1 MDEERSRKRRKVDS
15 GAPETSASPSSAD
28 ELQRLL
34 QFSQSPSPRVVAA
47 INQFKTF
54 VSSIA
59 ENQNTAIKEHQFKIL
74 KEYCDQQSSETHEQ
88 VDFPDLL
95 SVWSS
100 ASQSN
105 DEAILW
111 AVPAALSQFFR
122 TISSRLEFREFGLSL
137 CHSLLKRDH
146 LRIFDKCLSLPRS
159 KERITIACLQ
169 LLTEIISFDGGALA
183 GNVFGRRDYLYRR
196 LDGFFAQTPAEGAES
211 TASTVHR
218 AALEFLLANLKYLD
232 TESKTEL
239 ITHGKTLYSAVRT
252 LPRER
257 ADVVI
262 QTLKVLEKS
271 VLDDESLSKQV
282 RGRCFNSGFL
292 SALAKLYDYSG
303 TSADT
308 AEVDGG
314 SSSVRDALQHLLI
327 QVCTTTKGPLL
338 RQTGWYPPGSNPDV
352 LPQDGD
358 MVDLGFD
365 SPYYFDEYT
374 QKVSVKNGTLS
385 IFIQGLKPKSDSL
398 QANLIISIFKA
409 APELVADYF
418 TKKPKFVVPPGDDP
432 LWRGQ
437 FAFLFSVVQ
446 LPVPPHCG
454 WPEGLPLTPP
464 PLSVA
469 IESILPRP
477 LDRSTL
483 TKCLQ
488 TKDDIIII
496 SAARVLT
503 VAMDKLAS
511 VLDIFDDAH
520 PSTTQWSQASTRLL
534 NLFIDRVP
542 PMQDLVTALQSLD
555 QDNEQVRTSILECL
569 ATYHKVLPETTAAS
583 KFDIGPTLGKT
594 LRRLES
600 DTLEEDT
607 RSILDEQLQH
617 LVQIA
622 NVSLATKWFSKTA
635 SDAVSLIV
643 QLLKYSVQHPA
654 NIVAKQSLSV
664 IRTIL
669 SDKGILNPDTGSF
682 QALVASLTPTKKWQ
696 AELETYQFLD
706 NCMTRTMQRPV
717 KYLDRLEQ
725 MQQMLSDSKGLSLIA
740 CCMAEQWPFVVKKGD
755 KKATKNIAEWTA
767 RFFSALDAAGENWR
781 VLSHLQEEMK
791 VEADGDEK
799 AKAAL
804 VKALE
809 KQRKKPVELP
819 SQEPSDNQKGTA
831 RSESIDGDGAS
842 DIGTGKPSDQTGHAV
857 DLDTVFDPQP
867 SIPSSLQGL
876 DRWTKPDFESEI
888 KSGRLANLLRCLIS
902 PDAEIR
908 LQAFHTL
915 HTVMHEVE
923 QSTFAEK
930 TQLYLLLGEVYE
942 TVRVYS
948 SSSNTNSNNK
958 NRKTTNSSTTSPLST
973 APPPSIIAEL
983 AIQILPVIADP
994 SSPFYRKTN
1003 KFLLRSPSWTIPSL
1017 LPYWLSTTFLAEPES
1032 DDTDHVGGVNAQ
1044 SLEIDRLLDLLANS
1058 LRTQTD
1064 MDLYRRAHVF
1074 TRLFSYFF
1082 APVCR
1087 ASARK
1092 KILGIVHIAASGLAS
1107 GGENTT
1113 TSSSGTDTLITRVA
1127 VREWLS
1133 IARALLRNRNNSGH
1147 NGSTRSGASAS
1158 TTDTDTELSSLL
1170 DSIAREIQQ
1179 TCDADAIFA
1188 WESQRPIFK
1197 IADANAAAEDKDKD
1211 E

>member
-15 GAPETSASPSSAD
+15 GASETLALPSSAD

-105 DEAILW
+105 DEAILL
-111 AVPAALSQFFR
+111 AVPSALSQFFQ
-122 TISSRLEFREFGLSL
+122 TISCRLEFREFGLSL
-137 CHSLLKRDH
+137 CHSLLKRDQ

-196 LDGFFAQTPAEGAES
+196 LDGFFVQTPAEGAES

-257 ADVVI
+257 ANVVI

-271 VLDDESLSKQV
+271 VLDDESLSKHI

-292 SALAKLYDYSG
+292 SALAKLYDYAD
-303 TSADT
+303 TSSDNT

-314 SSSVRDALQHLLI
+314 SSNVRDALQHLLI

-338 RQTGWYPPGSNPDV
+338 RQTGWYPPGSNPDI
-352 LPQDGD
+352 LPQDGN
-358 MVDLGFD
+358 MVYLGFD
-365 SPYYFDEYT
+365 SPYYSDDYT
-374 QKVSVKNGTLS
+374 QKVPVKNGTLS
-385 IFIQGLKPKSDSL
+385 IFIQGLKPESDSL
-398 QANLIISIFKA
+398 QANVIISVFKA

-418 TKKPKFVVPPGDDP
+418 TKKPKFVVQPGDDP
-432 LWRGQ
+432 LWRGH

-446 LPVPPHCG
+446 LPVPPNCG
-454 WPEGLPLTPP
+454 WHGGLPVTPP
-464 PLSVA
+464 PLSIA

-511 VLDIFDDAH
+511 VLDIFDNAP
-520 PSTTQWSQASTRLL
+520 PSTTLWAQASTRLL

-542 PMQDLVTALQSLD
+542 PMQELVTALQSLD
-555 QDNEQVRTSILECL
+555 QDNEQVRTSVLECL
-569 ATYHKVLPETTAAS
+569 ATYHKVLPATTAAS
-583 KFDIGPTLGKT
+583 KFDIGPTLSKT

-600 DTLEEDT
+600 DTLNEDA
-607 RSILDEQLQH
+607 RSMLDEQLQH

-622 NVSLATKWFSKTA
+622 NVSLATKWFFKTA
-635 SDAVSLIV
+635 SDPVSLIV
-643 QLLKYSVQHPA
+643 QLLRYCVQKPED
-654 NIVAKQSLSV
+654 IVAKQSLSV
-664 IRTIL
+664 IQAIL
-669 SDKGILNPDTGSF
+669 SDKGILNPDTASF

-725 MQQMLSDSKGLSLIA
+725 MQQLLSDSTGLSLIA

-755 KKATKNIAEWTA
+755 KKATKNIAGWMA

-781 VLSHLQEEMK
+781 ILSHLQEEMK

-804 VKALE
+804 AKALE

-819 SQEPSDNQKGTA
+819 SQEPSDTEKATETA
-831 RSESIDGDGAS
+831 RLERVNGDDTAKMALE
-842 DIGTGKPSDQTGHAV
+842 KPSDEAGHAV
-857 DLDTVFDPQP
+857 DPDKVFDPQP
-867 SIPSSLQGL
+867 SIPSSLQGI

-915 HTVMHEVE
+915 QTVMHEVE
-923 QSTFAEK
+923 QSTFVEK

-942 TVRVYS
+942 TVRLYS
-948 SSSNTNSNNK
+948 GKNNQTI
-958 NRKTTNSSTTSPLST
+958 NPSTTTATPLST
-973 APPPSIIAEL
+973 SPPPSIVAEL

-1017 LPYWLSTTFLAEPES
+1017 LPYWLSTTFLSEPES
-1032 DDTDHVGGVNAQ
+1032 DDTDHIGGVNAH
-1044 SLEIDRLLDLLANS
+1044 SLEIDRLLDLLGNS
-1058 LRTQTD
+1058 LRTPAD
-1064 MDLYRRAHVF
+1064 MDLFRRAHVF

-1087 ASARK
+1087 VPARK
-1092 KILGIVHIAASGLAS
+1092 KILRIVHIAATAT
-1107 GGENTT
+1107 N
-1113 TSSSGTDTLITRVA
+1113 GTDTLITRVA

-1133 IARALLRNRNNSGH
+1133 IARALLRGNNSGN
-1147 NGSTRSGASAS
+1147 NGSTTSATWTGAS
-1158 TTDTDTELSSLL
+1158 TTETDAELSALL
-1170 DSIAREIQQ
+1170 DALVREIQQ
-1179 TCDADAIFA
+1179 TCDSDAIA
-1188 WESQRPIFK
+1188 TWESQRPIFK
-1197 IADANAAAEDKDKD
+1197 MANAAASPQDKDKD